1 MSKGRLYLIPVPIH
15 SEEDFNIKLIPPY
28 IIKIIDNLK
37 FFAVE
42 NIRTSRRFIKKLNPS
57 FDIDN
62 TNFFIV
68 DKRAKKEIIINVIN
82 HLVDGYDVGLMSES
96 GCPGIADP
104 GQEICEL
111 AHKNQ
116 IIIKPLIGPSSII
129 SALMASGL
137 NGQEFKFHGYLPI
150 EQKER
155 IKKIKILQEKSGA
168 HIFIETPYR
177 NQKVLEDLINHL
189 KPRNRKISIAIDI
202 TGKGEKIITKSVYE
216 LSNNKIIL
224 EKKPAIFI
232 FE

>member
-1 MSKGRLYLIPVPIH
+1 MSKGILYLIPVPIH

-28 IIKIIDNLK
+28 IIELINNLK

-42 NIRTSRRFIKKLNPS
+42 NIRTSRRFIKKLNS
-57 FDIDN
+57 NFDIDN

-68 DKRAKKEIIINVIN
+68 DKRTGKEIIREI
-82 HLVDGYDVGLMSES
+82 VDRLLDGDDVGIMSES

-111 AHKNQ
+111 AHKHQ
-116 IIIKPLIGPSSII
+116 IAIKPLIGPNSII
-129 SALMASGL
+129 LALMASGL

-150 EQKER
+150 EQKDR
-155 IKKIKILQEKSGA
+155 IKEINIIQKKTGA

-177 NQKVLEDLINHL
+177 NQKVLEDLIKQI
-189 KPRNRKISIAIDI
+189 KPQNRKISIAIDL
-202 TGKGEKIITKSVYE
+202 TGKSEKIITKTVYE
-216 LSNNKIIL
+216 LSNSKIIL
-224 EKKPAIFI
+224 EKKPTIFI

>member
-1 MSKGRLYLIPVPIH
+1 MSKGILYLIPVPIH

-28 IIKIIDNLK
+28 IIELINNLK

-42 NIRTSRRFIKKLNPS
+42 NLRTSRRFIKKLNS
-57 FDIDN
+57 NFDIDN

-68 DKRAKKEIIINVIN
+68 DKRTEKEIIREI
-82 HLVDGYDVGLMSES
+82 VDRLLDGNDVGIMSES

-111 AHKNQ
+111 AHKHQ
-116 IIIKPLIGPSSII
+116 IAIKPLIGPNSII
-129 SALMASGL
+129 LALMASGL

-150 EQKER
+150 EQKDR
-155 IKKIKILQEKSGA
+155 IKEINIIQKKTGA

-177 NQKVLEDLINHL
+177 NQKVLEDLIKQI
-189 KPRNRKISIAIDI
+189 KPQNRKISIAIDL
-202 TGKGEKIITKSVYE
+202 TGKSEKIITKTVYE
-216 LSNNKIIL
+216 LSNSKIIL
-224 EKKPAIFI
+224 EKKPTIFI